1 MKQLFYLSIAFL
13 AITGC
18 RKIETDGEK
27 EIFVVTKEVA
37 PVGVVSN
44 TVTLSGKITKD
55 TTLYAKDVNY
65 LSGLVYVTNGAT
77 LTIQAGAKVQ
87 GKYSGADVAALIITR
102 GAKINAKGTVDNPIV
117 FTSAATNPQSG
128 DWGGIVI
135 CGKAPINTS
144 FNSIKGLFQVE
155 GGIDNANG
163 DGLAG
168 SGDAVASAPVP
179 TDNSGIMSY
188 VRIEYAGYAFQP
200 DKEINSL
207 TMAAVGSGTTIDHI
221 QVTYAKDDAFEW
233 FGGTVN
239 CKYLIAYKT
248 QDDDFDTDN
257 GFTGNVQFGISL
269 RDPNIADISTSEA
282 FESDNDATGTANTPI
297 TAPVF
302 TNFTVIGPKPTASS
316 TFSSLYRAGAHIRRN
331 TKISI
336 FNSLFIGWPQGIFF
350 DNNGT
355 NAVTKNLQDTSV
367 NIRYN
372 TFAGNYDANGVIKSV
387 TQSSTS
393 PAYAVLDWAKVTNF
407 NNIEISTTDAKLMQ
421 PFNFISPDFTP
432 YGNETNSTTAP
443 RTLVTWG
450 NGQHVNYAVVKNS
463 SGVVTWPGNGNFE
476 HSLLKSPFFTSVT
489 FRGAVNPA
497 GDENQNWW
505 KGWTVWK

>member
-1 MKQLFYLSIAFL
+1 MKQLFYLSLAFL

-27 EIFVVTKEVA
+27 EIFVVTKEVT

-44 TVTLSGKITKD
+44 TITLTGRITKD

-65 LSGLVYVTNGAT
+65 LSGLVYIANGAT
-77 LTIQAGAKVQ
+77 LTIQAGAKIQ
-87 GKYSGADVAALIITR
+87 GKYSGSDVGALIITR
-102 GAKINAKGTVDNPIV
+102 GAKINAKGTVDAPIV
-117 FTSAATNPQSG
+117 CTSAAANPQSG
-128 DWGGIVI
+128 DWGGIII
-135 CGKAPINTS
+135 CGKAPINTTY
-144 FNSIKGLFQVE
+144 NSVKGLYQVE
-155 GGIDNANG
+155 GGVDNATG

-168 SGDAVASAPVP
+168 INAGETANPA
-179 TDNSGIMSY
+179 DNSGILTY

-257 GFTGNVQFGISL
+257 GFTGKLQFGIAM

-282 FESDNDATGTANTPI
+282 FESDNDAAGSANTPI

-302 TNFTVIGPKPTASS
+302 SNFTVIGPKPTS
-316 TFSSLYRAGAHIRRN
+316 TSPFSDKFRAGAHIRRN

-336 FNSLFIGWPQGIFF
+336 FNTLFIGWPQGIYF

-355 NAVTKNLQDTSV
+355 VPVTANLQDTSL

-372 TFAGNYDANGVIKSV
+372 TFAGNYDVNGVIKSI
-387 TQSSTS
+387 TQSTTT
-393 PAYAVLDWAKVTNF
+393 PTYDVLGWVKTTNF
-407 NNIEISTTDAKLMQ
+407 NNIEISTTDAKLML
-421 PFNFISPDFTP
+421 PFSFTAPDFTP
-432 YGNETNSTTAP
+432 YGNATAAGAVP
-443 RTLVTWG
+443 RSLVTWG
-450 NGQHVNYAVVKNS
+450 EAQHVNYAP
-463 SGVVTWPGNGNFE
+463 VVTAGVTTWAGNGNFD
-476 HSLLKSPFFTSVT
+476 HALLKDAAFTAVT

-497 GDENQNWW
+497 GDANQNWW
-505 KGWTVWK
+505 KGWTIWK